1 MALDPVVPEIPGL
14 DGVDCITLVAQEQ
27 FRKHRFWTRLLIR
40 DKKSIVVLSLASSTL
55 NTVEVILIR

>member
-27 FRKHRFWTRLLIR
+27 FRKHSPRFW
-40 DKKSIVVLSLASSTL
+40 SVY
-55 NTVEVILIR
+55 E